1 MKHLRLVFFLFLPAW
16 LASCAPQQQM
26 ARYVND
32 ATDTAGLDL
41 SIPELLIQRND
52 LLSIQVY
59 SASTKPEITDA
70 LYNLPCATAGS
81 QGGSGQLS
89 SLSPCGFLVDASGN
103 IEYPRIGLLHVQ
115 GLNKQQL
122 SDLVKKKINE
132 KDSVLTDPS
141 VIVRFQNL
149 KVTVMGEVKAPGVQ
163 SFPGERI
170 TILEAIGLAG
180 DLTDFGIKEKVKVI
194 REVNGKRQVA
204 FVDLSSTRLF
214 ESPYYNLMQND
225 VVLVDPTSRKTK
237 QQDQAVVY
245 QKISLG
251 LSIVTAFA
259 LIYNVFR

>member
-1 MKHLRLVFFLFLPAW
+1 
-16 LASCAPQQQM
+16 M
-26 ARYVND
+26 ANYMND
-32 ATDTAGLDL
+32 ASDTTGMEL

-59 SASTKPEITDA
+59 SASTKAETDIP
-70 LYNLPCATAGS
+70 YNLPCATAGVS
-81 QGGSGQLS
+81 AGGQG
-89 SLSPCGFLVDASGN
+89 SLSPCGFLVDANGN
-103 IEYPRIGLLHVQ
+103 IEYPRVGLLHVQ

-122 SDLVKKKINE
+122 GDLVKRKINE
-132 KDSVLTDPS
+132 RDSVLTNPS

-163 SFPGERI
+163 SFPGERM

-194 REVNGKRQVA
+194 REVNGKRQIA
-204 FVDLSSTRLF
+204 YVDLSSTKVF

-225 VVLVDPTSRKTK
+225 VVMVDPNNRKSK

-251 LSIVTAFA
+251 LSIITAFA
-259 LIYNVFR
+259 LIYNVFQ